1 MSAGIALDGF
11 VAPSDPLSPR
21 TAFAGLNPV
30 SRRIVGYDPKT
41 LWERDTARL
50 PRSLASLR
58 ERAREFADLVLV
70 PVSLELD
77 VTPQPPLT
85 QWNPL
90 LRQAIVAAGREGF
103 MTDMVLPRPFGTA
116 IVSAGHHPVWA
127 LAVKV
132 EEFARGCGGLML
144 SLMVPALGQCPLLFS
159 GDPMAIRRFILP
171 AFREIKSGEPH
182 PFSFAITEP
191 TAGSDVE
198 EGHGA
203 EQYEPGMVASR
214 VPGGW
219 RLNGRKR
226 FIGGGDLSK
235 TICVFAALEGEGMA
249 SWTCFVVQPPTP
261 GFTPLRKEHK
271 MGMRASGTAEFE
283 LDNVFV
289 PEANVVGGLR
299 QGWALNRATLNVS
312 RIPVA
317 AMGVGFARAAME
329 AALEFACSTTL
340 AGKPLVNY
348 QEVQLQLADMVAET
362 AAIRGMVWD
371 QARTFIP
378 TQAAASMT
386 KLYCTD
392 RALNV
397 CNTAMDLIGNHSLL
411 HANRAE
417 KAFRDARLPI
427 IFEGT
432 NQINRLAVIE
442 DIQEE
447 VLAKCRP

>member
-1 MSAGIALDGF
+1 MRQEALDGF
-11 VAPSDPLSPR
+11 VAVTDPLSTR
-21 TAFAGLNPV
+21 TAFPRLNPL
-30 SRRIVGYDPKT
+30 SRRIVGYTPKQ
-41 LWERDTARL
+41 LWERDTDRL
-50 PRSLASLR
+50 PRPLAALR
-58 ERAREFADLVLV
+58 RRAREFADRVIA
-70 PVSLELD
+70 PVALELD
-77 VTPQPPLT
+77 LAPQPPLT
-85 QWNPL
+85 EVHPL
-90 LRQAIVAAGREGF
+90 MREVLSRAGREGF
-103 MTDMVLPRPFGTA
+103 MSDMVLPPPFGTA
-116 IVSAGHHPVWA
+116 IVMTEHHPVWA

-132 EEFARGCGGLML
+132 EEFARACGGLML
-144 SLMVPALGQCPLLFS
+144 NLMVPALGQCPILFS
-159 GDPMAIRRFILP
+159 GDPNAIRRFLIP
-171 AFREIKSGEPH
+171 AFKEVKAGELH

-203 EQYEPGMVASR
+203 ERYSPGTVARR

-219 RLNGRKR
+219 RLTGRKR
-226 FIGGGDLSK
+226 FIGAADLSK
-235 TICVFAALEGEGMA
+235 TICVFAALEGEGMQ
-249 SWTCFVVQPPTP
+249 SWTVFVVQPPTP
-261 GFTPLRKEHK
+261 GFVPLRKEHK

-283 LDNVFV
+283 LRDVFV
-289 PEANVVGGLR
+289 PESHVVGGLR
-299 QGWALNRATLNVS
+299 NGWALNRATLNVS

-317 AMGVGFARAAME
+317 AMGVGFARAALE
-329 AALEFACSTTL
+329 AALDFACTTTL
-340 AGKPLVNY
+340 AGKPLVDY
-348 QEVQLQLADMVAET
+348 QEIQLMLADMIAET

-392 RALNV
+392 HALNV
-397 CNTAMDLIGNHSLL
+397 CNTAMDLIGNHSVL
-411 HANRAE
+411 HANRVE

>member
-1 MSAGIALDGF
+1 MSTAALDGF
-11 VAPSDPLSPR
+11 VAATDPLSTR

-30 SRRIVGYDPKT
+30 ARRIVSYSPKE
-41 LWERDTARL
+41 LWERDTERL
-50 PRSLASLR
+50 PRSLATLR
-58 ERAREFADLVLV
+58 RRARDFADRVIA
-70 PVSLELD
+70 PVAGELD
-77 VTPQPPLT
+77 LAPQPPLT
-85 QWNPL
+85 EVHPL
-90 LRQAIVAAGREGF
+90 MRQVMSTAGREGF
-103 MTDMVLPRPFGTA
+103 MSDMVLPPPFGTA
-116 IVSAGHHPVWA
+116 MVTSGHHPVWA

-132 EEFARGCGGLML
+132 EEFARACGGLML
-144 SLMVPALGQCPLLFS
+144 NLMVPSLGQCPILLS
-159 GDPMAIRRFILP
+159 GDPNAIRRFLIP
-171 AFREIKSGEPH
+171 AFKEIKAGELH

-203 EQYEPGMVASR
+203 ERYLPGVVATR

-219 RLNGRKR
+219 RLNGGKR
-226 FIGGGDLSK
+226 FIGAADLSK
-235 TICVFAALEGEGMA
+235 TICVFAALDGEGME

-261 GFTPLRKEHK
+261 GFVPLRKEHK
-271 MGMRASGTAEFE
+271 MGMRASGTAQFE
-283 LDNVFV
+283 LRDVFV
-289 PEANVVGGLR
+289 PDSNVVGGLR
-299 QGWALNRATLNVS
+299 NGWALNRATLNLS
-312 RIPVA
+312 RVPVA
-317 AMGVGFARAAME
+317 AMGVGFARAALE
-329 AALEFACSTTL
+329 SALDFACTTTL
-340 AGKPLVNY
+340 AGKPLVDY
-348 QEVQLQLADMVAET
+348 QEVQLMLADMIAET
-362 AAIRGMVWD
+362 GAIRSMVWD
-371 QARTFIP
+371 QARVFMP

-392 RALNV
+392 HALNV

-411 HANRAE
+411 HANRVE